1 MKSKDTLVSII
12 MPVFN
17 GGEYLKL
24 AIESI
29 LNQTY
34 KNIEFLIMNDGS
46 TDNTEEIVKEFND
59 ERIVYFSNKKNIG
72 LTRSL
77 NKLILN
83 SSGTYIARQDAD
95 DFSEKI
101 RIENQVDYMS
111 KSKNKIC
118 TTRAKII
125 DSNKKIPGVSFY
137 LPHKIAIKY
146 KNPFIHGSLL
156 IEKKFLESIG
166 GYDERFKYAQDYK
179 LFKDILEKNIKIKSL
194 NKTLYKLNNN
204 NNISSKFFEEQK
216 YYFNCARHNI
226 NP

>member
-46 TDNTEEIVKEFND
+46 TDKTEEIVKEFND

-77 NKLILN
+77 NKSN
-83 SSGTYIARQDAD
+83 S
-95 DFSEKI
+95 
-101 RIENQVDYMS
+101 
-111 KSKNKIC
+111 
-118 TTRAKII
+118 
-125 DSNKKIPGVSFY
+125 
-137 LPHKIAIKY
+137 
-146 KNPFIHGSLL
+146 
-156 IEKKFLESIG
+156 
-166 GYDERFKYAQDYK
+166 K
-179 LFKDILEKNIKIKSL
+179 L
-194 NKTLYKLNNN
+194 
-204 NNISSKFFEEQK
+204 
-216 YYFNCARHNI
+216 
-226 NP
+226 

>member
-1 MKSKDTLVSII
+1 

-17 GGEYLKL
+17 GGECLKL

-46 TDNTEEIVKEFND
+46 TDKTEEIVKEFND
-59 ERIVYFSNKKNIG
+59 ERIVYFSNKNIG

-146 KNPFIHGSLL
+146 RIH
-156 IEKKFLESIG
+156 
-166 GYDERFKYAQDYK
+166 
-179 LFKDILEKNIKIKSL
+179 
-194 NKTLYKLNNN
+194 LYMDR
-204 NNISSKFFEEQK
+204 
-216 YYFNCARHNI
+216 Y
-226 NP
+226 